1 MSTGL
6 DDIEKEESPEET
18 IYRLTI
24 LEGVAL
30 SAQDRLDIF
39 NGKYTR
45 STSNANNATQNNTGN
60 GDVSTL
66 ANSDPTQVQSNP
78 NTSGAP
84 IITGSTPPPPPP
96 PPVDSTGTYTI
107 WLPVGENRHDS
118 TGVKDRINF
127 RTFKFDNFEVQ
138 HVYKFCKCEGDPE
151 DVAFLR
157 AEARTGNFPLK
168 AFAGGLG
175 QKVEGTQYFADFD
188 KEPDAEGNY
197 QKDQTYPKWHFNQNN
212 QTKYIGDDQCPR
224 GKKRLTADGVQLGK
238 VGVNQEPPKEVSA
251 STSTITYEKVE
262 IQPIEYIGLDIID
275 DMATRFP
282 KIKSLKFPPVII
294 DSITIPTGS
303 NGTVVLDDIDIV
315 REPYVVDAQ
324 TVQGNPPTQIYDDIQ
339 LKPITFLSD
348 KIKVK
353 NDVPITFRSITFP
366 TVIIDS
372 ITKPDDMPESAEIGP
387 IVVSETP
394 IVLPARE
401 YNQLPANP
409 TQEEQPEEEEG
420 VTGEIKNETI
430 ILKNVELKVPIRG
443 KAQGLKFWKV
453 MTNQPEI
460 VLDDPANE
468 QLKIT
473 VPNIMIPNNPKK
485 SNILD
490 KIQTDKLSINKS
502 LIDYVPNTTNPS
514 EVSKDKYII
523 YTMQGKTVPD
533 VGDVYFDDDNGDTIY
548 YGVNTPYRDKT
559 PVPNNFE
566 YCKCSGDDA
575 NTSEYRGYARLG
587 QMLAGSSNKKYFK
600 QDTRDRIAGVM
611 GKYIGDD
618 KCPDGETQLTKGTD
632 PDVEVYELKPD
643 QEEIIKFEDVI
654 IDTQK
659 IVKEDQSG
667 QFSNLDPEILKN
679 LPEIK
684 VNLIEVP
691 VILEGGKVKSGTNKI
706 EVDFAKLSDKSVVS
720 GENITVPKETP
731 KEEEQKINVPKQSI
745 SKSEQ
750 IAGSSK
756 QNKNKKGKSNA
767 KTKGKA
773 AKTKEETTTFNP
785 NEEAV
790 KILKGRSIPSAP
802 GKPVPTTLK
811 GKGTIKGAN
820 GFSRNYHTQLQ
831 TFADWQWTW
840 PISADFKPGF
850 DVYEQGGDQWVKG
863 NSRPSNLGAKTP
875 YWWPYLKNW
884 KVSQPEY
891 YWNGGT
897 IPEFVAGVGRN
908 IMWDEQFAPFSS
920 KVYHSKNL
928 THTLKNDLTYTVI
941 DQETR
946 ERVTVTKK
954 AGDKISPPL
963 NWDWIIWKNT
973 RGGWEILK
981 DAPGKIYPK
990 DYRYPY
996 MIAGRNLIR
1005 QYIPYAFSADWKK
1018 LVSKFRLSKKVDPSG
1033 GDAKS
1038 PYGGPLPADYTPS
1051 LLDVG
1056 LIMNFFQ
1063 CGYVNRFKLPTGNF
1077 PPLAASGTE
1086 QHLMMLDDV
1095 QDKWVAGNKG
1105 YDPMIGTFN
1114 GGTSIVLNWAH
1125 EPHWC
1130 GISTDFFLRRGG
1142 FKSQGTT
1149 SVKSNESNIINGGI
1163 PLNRPRLEETID
1175 EPWDIEKWIKL
1186 GGVGVGIR
1194 DKFIEAYNKHGS
1206 ENFEHP
1212 ITREYLNQY
1221 AEKKESNN
1229 MTEINSIWFIG
1240 GIHYDEAKGVMTQR
1254 GRDLLRIAI
1263 NPEFIDWPA
1272 AVVSH
1277 TGHVESVACL
1287 DVDGELFRLGG
1298 NTSTGKTNYGN
1309 ENNHMG
1315 LYRTHISAF
1324 GGYPGGGERGGFA
1337 LISKPD
1343 GVSEKNRKHRVGGKG
1358 ISSPWIITPVMQ
1370 TYYDFLE
1377 NNPDP
1382 EYPVFNNYQTA
1393 IYIMNTVF
1401 KSNLR

>member
-6 DDIEKEESPEET
+6 DDIEREESPEET

-39 NGKYTR
+39 NGKYRR
-45 STSNANNATQNNTGN
+45 STSNPNNATQNNTGN

-84 IITGSTPPPPPP
+84 TITGSTPPPPPP

-107 WLPVGENRHDS
+107 WLPIGENRHDS
-118 TGVKDRINF
+118 KVLKDIEKDRINF
-127 RTFKFDNFEVQ
+127 RTFKFDKFEVE

-151 DVAFLR
+151 NVAFLR

-168 AFAGGLG
+168 AFTGGLG
-175 QKVEGTQYFADFD
+175 VKVEGTQYFVDFD

-197 QKDQTYPKWHFNQNN
+197 QKDQTYPKWHLNQNN

-224 GKKRLTADGVQLGK
+224 GTKRLTAEGVQLGK

-262 IQPIEYIGLDIID
+262 IQPIEYIDYKIESD
-275 DMATRFP
+275 DGTEFP

-315 REPYVVDAQ
+315 RESYVVDAQ
-324 TVQGNPPTQIYDDIQ
+324 TVQGNPPIQIYDDIQ

-366 TVIIDS
+366 PVIIDS

-387 IVVSETP
+387 IIVSETP

-401 YNQLPANP
+401 YNQLPSNP
-409 TQEEQPEEEEG
+409 TQEEQPEEEG
-420 VTGEIKNETI
+420 VKGEIKNETI

-453 MTNQPEI
+453 MVNQPEI
-460 VLDDPANE
+460 VLDDPTNE

-514 EVSKDKYII
+514 EVAKDKYTI

-533 VGDVYFDDDNGDTIY
+533 IGDVYFDDDNGDTIY
-548 YGVNTPYRDKT
+548 YGVNKLFRDKT
-559 PVPNNFE
+559 PVPNEFQ
-566 YCKCSGDDA
+566 YCKCSGDDV

-600 QDTRDRIAGVM
+600 QDTRDRISGFQ
-611 GKYIGDD
+611 GLYIGDD
-618 KCPDGETQLTKGTD
+618 KCPDGETQVTKGTD

-643 QEEIIKFEDVI
+643 QEEIIKFEDII

-667 QFSNLDPEILKN
+667 QFKDLDPEIIKN

-691 VILEGGKVKSGTNKI
+691 VILEGGKVKTGTNKI

-720 GENITVPKETP
+720 DENITVPKETP

-756 QNKNKKGKSNA
+756 QNKSKKGKSDA
-767 KTKGKA
+767 KTKGKTA
-773 AKTKEETTTFNP
+773 TTKQETTNFDP
-785 NEEAV
+785 NEEAIS
-790 KILKGRSIPSAP
+790 ILKGRPIPSTP
-802 GKPVPTTLK
+802 GTSTPSKFS
-811 GKGTIKGAN
+811 GKGTITGAN
-820 GFSRNYHTQLQ
+820 GFSRNYHTKLK

-840 PISADFKPGF
+840 PIDAKFNPGL
-850 DVYEQGGDQWVKG
+850 DVYGGGGGNTWVKG
-863 NSRPSNLGAKTP
+863 NSRPSGLG
-875 YWWPYLKNW
+875 YWWPYLSDWN
-884 KVSQPEY
+884 VSDPIY
-891 YWNGGT
+891 KWDGGS
-897 IPEFVAGVGRN
+897 IAEFMSDIGKK
-908 IMWDEQFAPFSS
+908 IMWDDQFAPFSYS
-920 KVYHSKNL
+920 VYKNQKLKYTLTEDIDKVGK
-928 THTLKNDLTYTVI
+928 KGDV
-941 DQETR
+941 
-946 ERVTVTKK
+946 VT
-954 AGDKISPPL
+954 PPL
-963 NWDWIIWKNT
+963 NWKWIIWKNDS
-973 RGGWEILK
+973 GGWEVK
-981 DAPGKIYPK
+981 DSLPGKTYPK
-990 DYRYPY
+990 DYRHPY
-996 MIAGRNLIR
+996 MIAGRGLIR
-1005 QYIPYAFSADWKK
+1005 QYIPYGFGATWNNLISNFK
-1018 LVSKFRLSKKVDPSG
+1018 LSKKQDPSG
-1033 GDAKS
+1033 GGKNS

-1063 CGYVNRFKLPTGNF
+1063 CGYVNRYKLPTGNF

-1086 QHLMMLDDV
+1086 QHLMMLDGI
-1095 QDKWVAGNKG
+1095 QDKWVAGNRG
-1105 YDPMIGTFN
+1105 SDPMIGTFN
-1114 GGTSIVLNWAH
+1114 GGKSIVLNWAH

-1142 FKSQGTT
+1142 FEGQGTT
-1149 SVKSNESNIINGGI
+1149 SVKSNEADIISSGY
-1163 PLNRPRLEETID
+1163 PLNRPRLEDSVDAEWRPD
-1175 EPWDIEKWIKL
+1175 LWDAVPA
-1186 GGVGVGIR
+1186 GGYGVGIR
-1194 DKFIEAYNKHGS
+1194 ERFKKAYDKYGPDNC
-1206 ENFEHP
+1206 EHP
-1212 ITREYLNQY
+1212 IDSEYLSKY
-1221 AEKKESNN
+1221 GDK
-1229 MTEINSIWFIG
+1229 INSIWFIG
-1240 GIHYDEAKGVMTQR
+1240 GIHYDLDKELMTKR
-1254 GRDLLRIAI
+1254 GYELLKLAI
-1263 NPEFIDWPA
+1263 NPDIIDWPA

-1298 NTSTGKTNYGN
+1298 NTSTGGNYGN
-1309 ENNHMG
+1309 VNNQMG
-1315 LYRTHISAF
+1315 FYKTHISKF
-1324 GGYPGGGERGGFA
+1324 GGYPGGGERGGFV
-1337 LISKPD
+1337 LISKPN
-1343 GVSEKNRKHRVGGKG
+1343 GIGEKNKKHRVGGKG

-1370 TYYDFLE
+1370 TYFDFVE
-1377 NNPDP
+1377 NNPEP
-1382 EYPVFNNYQTA
+1382 EYPVFNTYWS
-1393 IYIMNTVF
+1393 YINIINTVF
-1401 KSNLR
+1401 KSTLR